1 MDRRKQENF
10 RKFEGYLKILSI
22 RARFTND
29 EREEE
34 YKTILDKLEKIKN
47 NRHLAMIT
55 EENEESIMYLK
66 LLDLVQGYDEEN
78 YDIIYDSVRELL
90 DNYELKEC
98 REVDEKDIGEER

>member
-1 MDRRKQENF
+1 MDRRKKENF

-47 NRHLAMIT
+47 NRHLAMVG

-66 LLDLVQGYDEEN
+66 LLDLVQEYDEEN
-78 YDIIYDSVRELL
+78 YEIIYDSVRELL
-90 DNYELKEC
+90 YNYELKEC
-98 REVDEKDIGEER
+98 KEADEKDIGEER

>member
-1 MDRRKQENF
+1 MDRRKKENF

-47 NRHLAMIT
+47 NRHLAMVG
-55 EENEESIMYLK
+55 EEN
-66 LLDLVQGYDEEN
+66 
-78 YDIIYDSVRELL
+78 
-90 DNYELKEC
+90 
-98 REVDEKDIGEER
+98 

>member
-1 MDRRKQENF
+1 MDRRKKENF

-47 NRHLAMIT
+47 NRHLAMVG

-66 LLDLVQGYDEEN
+66 LLDLVQEYDEEN
-78 YDIIYDSVRELL
+78 YEIIYDSVRELV
-90 DNYELKEC
+90 DDFEFKEC
-98 REVDEKDIGEER
+98 RKVDEKDIGEER